1 VCVSEPQDPEV
12 ADSLY
17 ADRPRP
23 EVDYRYTLA
32 DERTLLAWIRTA
44 LALEVAGLG
53 LFQFADKLEPWLRRS
68 TSAVFILLGVV
79 VAMAAYPRS
88 RAGRQAM
95 REGRDLAPPKIL
107 AVVAVA
113 IAVVGLAVGIAA
125 LSVRL

>member
-1 VCVSEPQDPEV
+1 VSEPLDPEV

-17 ADRPRP
+17 DDRRRP

-53 LFQFADKLEPWLRRS
+53 LFQFADKLDPWLRRGA
-68 TSAVFILLGVV
+68 SAAFILLGVV
-79 VAMAAYPRS
+79 VAGAAYPRS

-95 REGRDLAPPKIL
+95 REGRELSPPKIL
-107 AVVAVA
+107 AVVALAV
-113 IAVVGLAVGIAA
+113 AVVGLAVGIAA
-125 LSVRL
+125 LFVNL